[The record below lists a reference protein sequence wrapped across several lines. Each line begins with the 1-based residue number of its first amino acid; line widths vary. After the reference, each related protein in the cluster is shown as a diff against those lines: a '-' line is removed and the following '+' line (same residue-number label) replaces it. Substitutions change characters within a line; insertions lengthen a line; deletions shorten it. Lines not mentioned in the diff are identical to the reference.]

1 MENKSRT
8 IDTRARQDSQIYLGT
23 AGFVG
28 LLIGLGTGMACSMAG
43 MPYAET
49 PKEVRMYDVNRDGK
63 EDISIKT
70 RSNRDLIYIQRDGKF
85 VPLGSLEN
93 IAK

>member
-1 MENKSRT
+1 MK
-8 IDTRARQDSQIYLGT
+8 
-23 AGFVG
+23 
-28 LLIGLGTGMACSMAG
+28 
-43 MPYAET
+43 
-49 PKEVRMYDVNRDGK
+49 VRMYDVNRDGK